1 MNAINLFNK
10 WVESGKDEGM
20 EKNHSF
26 SVDYMLN
33 LIPSDLLK
41 SKFSFLDIGCGNGW
55 LVKKV
60 SGFKTCIRSVGI
72 DGAENMIEKARLNDV
87 KSSYLKLNI
96 NNIESYNEKF
106 DIILSMEVF
115 YYLKS
120 PKKIMKYVFSN
131 LLKRKGCFIMGVD
144 FYYENKPS
152 LSWPTDLKIEM
163 CNYSIEE
170 WKNLFIDTGFS
181 NVTTYQVGANDDW
194 SGTLVLY
201 GEKN

>member
-1 MNAINLFNK
+1 
-10 WVESGKDEGM
+10 
-20 EKNHSF
+20 
-26 SVDYMLN
+26 
-33 LIPSDLLK
+33 
-41 SKFSFLDIGCGNGW
+41 
-55 LVKKV
+55 
-60 SGFKTCIRSVGI
+60 
-72 DGAENMIEKARLNDV
+72 MIEKARLNDT